1 VVVNIE
7 TTPGGRVNQDTSSS
21 AVLIKEMLQQNI
33 AIGRN
38 KTGKLCD
45 RSRKERMEEGQS
57 RYTRNLQSKKTGEQS
72 DRRGQERREVSQIRD
87 NRDMWSRKL
96 R

>member
-1 VVVNIE
+1 M
-7 TTPGGRVNQDTSSS
+7 
-21 AVLIKEMLQQNI
+21 KEMLQQNM

-57 RYTRNLQSKKTGEQS
+57 RYTRNPQSKKTGQHS
-72 DRRGQERREVSQIRD
+72 DRRGQDRREVSQIGD
-87 NRDMWSRKL
+87 NRDAWSRKF
-96 R
+96 RWIIKGI